1 MDPVRAMIHLG
12 LKATEA
18 TLDRALDVVR
28 LADTL
33 LAATAVQPLRER
45 DADSAAWPDEEQA
58 DLDALSATLRA
69 RGGGASLREDGE
81 TTTAPVSGT
90 AKKTTT
96 RTGKK
101 SPAAARPAKKAS
113 TTATPVEK
121 AVKRAPAR
129 ETSAPAASVKKVA
142 TKAPAKKPAKKAPA
156 KKPAKRAPAK
166 KAPAQKTAAKGATGT
181 ASSPTSSTPD
191 VRADD

>member
-69 RGGGASLREDGE
+69 RGGAASLREEGE

-90 AKKTTT
+90 ARKTTT
-96 RTGKK
+96 RTAKK
-101 SPAAARPAKKAS
+101 SPAAARPAKKTS
-113 TTATPVEK
+113 TTATS
-121 AVKRAPAR
+121 VKKTARKAPAR
-129 ETSAPAASVKKVA
+129 KTSAPAASVKKVA
-142 TKAPAKKPAKKAPA
+142 TKAPAKKA
-156 KKPAKRAPAK
+156 AKRAPAK